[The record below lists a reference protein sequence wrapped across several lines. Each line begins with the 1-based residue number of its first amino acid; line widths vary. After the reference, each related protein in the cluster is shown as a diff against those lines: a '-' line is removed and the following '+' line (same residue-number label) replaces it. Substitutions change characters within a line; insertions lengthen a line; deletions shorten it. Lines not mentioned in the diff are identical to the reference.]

1 MHFHEIQKL
10 SDDKLL
16 QGTQSLVLEE
26 RRITLLVLRHLR
38 EIERRRLF
46 ADRGYGSLFDYCTRE
61 LKYSE
66 AAAQRRIASMRLLR
80 ELPEIETR
88 IEEGRLSL
96 SVVSRAQTFFR
107 QESRVDT
114 PVSTAQKREI
124 LQELEGK
131 SAREAERVLLARSSD
146 PVRLLPER
154 VRAVSAEIS
163 EVRFVADQKF
173 LSEVEVLR
181 GLLAHSHPDAS
192 MAELLEFAVALA
204 VKKLDRAREPERK
217 SSCSKRAPV
226 SSDLPPVS
234 VQVSPPVS
242 PLPTSEVEPGESS
255 EEGHGTAACVTPNR
269 SAETWRRA
277 RSLPRAL
284 EREVWR
290 RDASCCSYTDSA
302 TGRKCGSRHRLQVD
316 HVRPWALGGETTLE
330 NLRLLCFRHNQR
342 LGIKSFG
349 FRRMRRL

>member
-1 MHFHEIQKL
+1 MRGSMPQAEGRNLSWYTRLMHVHEIQKL

-16 QGTQSLVLEE
+16 HGTQSLVQEE
-26 RRITLLVLRHLR
+26 RRVTLLVLRHLR

-131 SAREAERVLLARSSD
+131 SAREAERALLARSSD
-146 PVRLLPER
+146 PVQVLPER
-154 VRAVSAEIS
+154 VRAVSAELS
-163 EVRFVADQKF
+163 EIRFVAEQTF
-173 LSEVEVLR
+173 VRELEILR
-181 GLLAHSHPDAS
+181 GLLAHSHPNAS
-192 MAELLEFAVALA
+192 MAELLKFAVALA
-204 VKKLDRAREPERK
+204 VRKLDRAREPER
-217 SSCSKRAPV
+217 RAS
-226 SSDLPPVS
+226 SSDPEPVS
-234 VQVSPPVS
+234 VQVSATVS
-242 PLPTSEVEPGESS
+242 PLPTSEVVPD
-255 EEGHGTAACVTPNR
+255 
-269 SAETWRRA
+269 RR
-277 RSLPRAL
+277 RPSRAL

-290 RDASCCSYTDSA
+290 RDASCCSYTDPT

-316 HVRPWALGGETTLE
+316 HVRPWALGGENTVK
-330 NLRLLCFRHNQR
+330 NLRLLCFQHNQR
-342 LGIKSFG
+342 KGIKSFG
-349 FRRMRRL
+349 LRRMGRS